1 MGNNSGLVA
10 LLGLGVLYALSKKN
24 GVPSGAGWFPSPTP
38 DITIILEDSDV
49 PAEEIG
55 GNGNGGV
62 PTITLPRVPTPRPT
76 YVPPVIPPFVHVPYT
91 PPVVY
96 VPPVYPKRPIIV
108 RVPTLPGFT
117 PAEEGFGADEG
128 FGAGGGGARNG
139 RRPPDYT
146 APGRGFGGGGAGAR

>member
-1 MGNNSGLVA
+1 MGGDA
-10 LLGLGVLYALSKKN
+10 GIAILGLGLLYMLSKKN
-24 GVPSGAGWFPSPTP
+24 GVLPAGGWAPTP
-38 DITIILEDSDV
+38 DINIIIEDSDV

-96 VPPVYPKRPIIV
+96 VPPVYPKRPPIV

-139 RRPPDYT
+139 RRP
-146 APGRGFGGGGAGAR
+146 

>member
-24 GVPSGAGWFPSPTP
+24 GVLTGNGWFPSATP
-38 DITIILEDSDV
+38 DITIIIEDSDI
-49 PAEEIG
+49 PAEENG
-55 GNGNGGV
+55 GGGGGARNGNGGD
-62 PTITLPRVPTPRPT
+62 P
-76 YVPPVIPPFVHVPYT
+76 YVPPYIPPFVHVPYT

-96 VPPVYPKRPIIV
+96 VPPVYPKRPPIV
-108 RVPTLPGFT
+108 KVPTLPGFT